1 VNSRKSVLKYL
12 FGNRKRSPS
21 PMFSPPGEEITNG
34 AWLLFGSVFDPR
46 YGGALSAED
55 LAPLGLDSI
64 SVLGLQRCR
73 AYGAGRRRVEP
84 VLFGVFRG
92 PSRGA
97 TLRGKFFSAACP
109 ANPPRALPTKQ
120 GM

>member
-1 VNSRKSVLKYL
+1 
-12 FGNRKRSPS
+12 
-21 PMFSPPGEEITNG
+21 MFSPPGEEITNG

-73 AYGAGRRRVEP
+73 AYGAGRRASSRFYLVYFVARRVAQLYAVNFFQQRVRP
-84 VLFGVFRG
+84 IRHGHCQQ
-92 PSRGA
+92 SRGCENPR
-97 TLRGKFFSAACP
+97 LMQRCRGAGAGGIEFS
-109 ANPPRALPTKQ
+109 
-120 GM
+120 